1 MPIRTLDASTPL
13 RGLQRL
19 MELPTDP
26 NHVGP
31 VCLVTGGN
39 GYVGKHLVRRLLELG
54 CEVRALDLAPFQGD
68 PRVKSVVGD
77 IRRPSDMAPACEGVD
92 TVFHTAAIINTLT
105 LARRSVRQQ
114 VVGVNVE
121 GTECVIQAC
130 QAAGVKKLIFT
141 SSITVA
147 VDRPVREGDETAPYV
162 GTDGLPDLYSQTKS
176 RAEKLVLEADDPG
189 GLRTAAVR
197 PGGVWGPGEGA
208 MMVHDFLG
216 HLAAGQFKLTIGDGK
231 SVTDNVHVDSVVDV
245 HFLVAQ
251 KLTDDPDLVAGE
263 AYFVSDDEPTNPVV
277 WYRPIVEGLGYS
289 WPRWHIPR
297 PLAYAV
303 AYVGEIVHYLG
314 GPFPTVTRRGV
325 LSICRDASFRVDKA
339 RAHLGYEPRTSAAEG
354 IPELMHE
361 FRATH
366 DRLKAAR

>member
-1 MPIRTLDASTPL
+1 
-13 RGLQRL
+13 
-19 MELPTDP
+19 MELPNNP
-26 NHVGP
+26 NQVGP
-31 VCLVTGGN
+31 VCLVTGAN
-39 GYVGKHLVRRLLELG
+39 GYVGKHLVRRLLDLG
-54 CEVRALDLAPFQGD
+54 CEVRALDLAAFEGD
-68 PRVKSVVGD
+68 PRVTSIAGD
-77 IRRPSDMAPACEGVD
+77 IRRMSDMGPACEGVD
-92 TVFHTAAIINTLT
+92 TVFHVAAIINTLT
-105 LARRSVRQQ
+105 LARPSVREQ
-114 VVGVNVE
+114 VYGVNVA
-121 GTECVIQAC
+121 GTECVIRAC
-130 QAAGVKKLIFT
+130 KAASVKKLIFT

-147 VDRPVREGDETAPYV
+147 VDRPIREGDETAPYV

-176 RAEKLVLEADDPG
+176 KAEKLVLEADDPS

-208 MMVHDFLG
+208 IMVRDFLE
-216 HLAAGQFKLTIGDGK
+216 HLAAGQFKVTIGDGT

-289 WPRWHIPR
+289 WPKMHIPR
-297 PLAYAV
+297 PVAYAFAYLGEV
-303 AYVGEIVHYLG
+303 AHYFG

-325 LSICRDASFRVDKA
+325 LSICRDASFGVDKA

-354 IPELMHE
+354 IPKLMDD

-366 DRLKAAR
+366 DRFKAAQ

>member
-1 MPIRTLDASTPL
+1 
-13 RGLQRL
+13 
-19 MELPTDP
+19 MELPTNP
-26 NHVGP
+26 NQVGP
-31 VCLVTGGN
+31 VCLVTGAN
-39 GYVGKHLVRRLLELG
+39 GYVGKHLVRRLLDLG
-54 CEVRALDLAPFQGD
+54 CEVRALDLTPFEGD
-68 PRVKSVVGD
+68 PRVTSVVGD
-77 IRRPSDMAPACEGVD
+77 IRRMSDMAPACEGVD
-92 TVFHTAAIINTLT
+92 TVFHAAAIINTLT
-105 LARRSVRQQ
+105 LARPSVRRQ
-114 VVGVNVE
+114 VYGVNVE

-130 QAAGVKKLIFT
+130 KAAGVKRLIFT

-147 VDRPVREGDETAPYV
+147 VDHPIREGHETAPYV

-176 RAEKLVLEADDPG
+176 KAEQLVLAADDPN

-208 MMVHDFLG
+208 MMVRDFLE
-216 HLAAGQFKLTIGDGK
+216 HLAAGQFKATIGDGT

-251 KLTDDPDLVAGE
+251 KLTDDPSLVAGE
-263 AYFVSDDEPTNPVV
+263 AYFVSDGEPTNPVT
-277 WYRPIVEGLGYS
+277 WYRPIVEGLGYA
-289 WPRWHIPR
+289 WPRMHIPR
-297 PLAYAV
+297 PLAYGF
-303 AYVGEIVHYLG
+303 AYLGEVVHYLG

-325 LSICRDASFRVDKA
+325 LSICRDASFGIDKA

-354 IPELMHE
+354 IPKLMHE

>member
-1 MPIRTLDASTPL
+1 MK
-13 RGLQRL
+13 
-19 MELPTDP
+19 LPVDP
-26 NHVGP
+26 NQVGP

-39 GYVGKHLVRRLLELG
+39 GYLGKHLVRRLLELG

-68 PRVKSVVGD
+68 SRAKSIVGD
-77 IRRPSDMAPACEGVD
+77 IRRMSDVGPACDGVD

-105 LARRSVRQQ
+105 LARPSIRRQ
-114 VVGVNVE
+114 VFGVNVH
-121 GTECVIQAC
+121 GTECVIRAC

-147 VDRPVREGDETAPYV
+147 VDGPIRDGDETAPYV
-162 GTDGLPDLYSQTKS
+162 GTDGLPDLYSQSKS
-176 RAEKLVLEADDPG
+176 RAEKLVLQADDPS

-208 MMVHDFLG
+208 MMVQDFLE
-216 HLAAGQFKLTIGDGK
+216 HLAAGQFKATIGDGT

-251 KLTDDPDLVAGE
+251 KLSTDPDLVGGQS
-263 AYFVSDDEPTNPVV
+263 YFVSDDEPVNPVL

-289 WPRWHIPR
+289 WPKVHVPSR
-297 PLAYAV
+297 LAYAF
-303 AYVGEIVHYLG
+303 AYLGELVHYFG
-314 GPFPTVTRRGV
+314 GPFPTLTRRGV
-325 LSICRDASFRVDKA
+325 LSVCRDASFRPDKA
-339 RAHLGYEPRTSAAEG
+339 RAHLGYVPRTSAAEG
-354 IPELMHE
+354 IPALMHE